1 MEQVVS
7 PSAPVLSVPVGEVQA
22 AALLAAITLGLA
34 LLCAFLYRRY
44 RKPFLAWWVLAWG
57 LYLVRGV
64 VIGTFLVT
72 GQRPWLYLHQVVT
85 GWTALALLG
94 AALVFSRPR
103 RWRSWHVL
111 LMMLPAIWAYV
122 TIYRLNDFF
131 LAAGP
136 TVLFLS
142 GVTFWTGWIFAR
154 HYRQVRAPGALLL
167 AVAFCLWGVHHL
179 DYPFLRARGAWS
191 PWGYYL
197 DILFLLGTGAG
208 ILVLVEDE
216 LRSEH
221 ADLTA
226 RLARL
231 SAGLLEQYEA
241 ERRRLS
247 LELHDETAQVFTA
260 VKLQLG
266 VLRERSAPD
275 LTPALTDID
284 GLIDTGIRSIRRVT
298 NQLRPSLLDDLGL
311 LPALRSLGDDFV
323 ERSGVPL
330 TLEAPQAV
338 PAVSPRAELALFRA
352 MQEALANVVRHAG
365 AGHVRVGVIPAGDHL
380 ALEVEDDG
388 RGLPAGF
395 DLERGEREG
404 HLGLAGMRERMAALR
419 GEFLV
424 RRAAGGGTLVRV
436 AVPFE
441 AGELA

>member
-1 MEQVVS
+1 MDQTLGGGTAGELQV
-7 PSAPVLSVPVGEVQA
+7 

-34 LLCAFLYRRY
+34 VLCVFLYRRY
-44 RKPFLAWWVLAWG
+44 RKPFLVWWVAAWG

-64 VIGTFLVT
+64 VIGAFLVT
-72 GQRPWLYLHQVVT
+72 GERPLLYFHQVVT
-85 GWTALALLG
+85 GWTALALLA
-94 AALVFSRPR
+94 AALVFTRPR
-103 RWRSWHVL
+103 HWGRGLWVAVL
-111 LMMLPAIWAYV
+111 LPVIWAYV
-122 TIYRLNDFF
+122 TIYVLNNFL

-136 TVLFLS
+136 TVLLLS
-142 GVTFWTGWIFAR
+142 GVTLWTGWIFAR
-154 HYRQVRAPGALLL
+154 HWRNVRAPGAGML
-167 AVAFCLWGVHHL
+167 AATFCLWSLHHL
-179 DYPFLRARGAWS
+179 DYPILRARGAWS

-197 DILFLLGTGAG
+197 DILFLLATGAG

-221 ADLTA
+221 ADLTG

-266 VLRERSAPD
+266 VLREQSDRA
-275 LTPALTDID
+275 LTPALTEID
-284 GLIDTGIRSIRRVT
+284 GLIDTGIQSIRRVT

-311 LPALRSLGDDFV
+311 LPALRSLGEDFV
-323 ERSGVPL
+323 KRSGVRL
-330 TLEAPQAV
+330 TIEAPPTV
-338 PAVSPRAELALFRA
+338 PGVSARAELALFRA

-365 AGHVRVGVIPAGDHL
+365 ATHVRVGVIPDGPCL

-395 DLERGEREG
+395 DIERGEREG
-404 HLGLAGMRERMAALR
+404 HLGLAGMRERMSALE
-419 GEFLV
+419 GEFFI
-424 RRAAGGGTLVRV
+424 RAAAGGGTLVRV
-436 AVPFE
+436 AVPRAAE
-441 AGELA
+441 PA

>member
-1 MEQVVS
+1 ME
-7 PSAPVLSVPVGEVQA
+7 SVPAGELPA

-44 RKPFLAWWVLAWG
+44 RKPFLAWWVVAWG
-57 LYLVRGV
+57 LYLARGV
-64 VIGTFLVT
+64 VIGSFLVT
-72 GQRPWLYLHQVVT
+72 GDRPLLYFHQVVT
-85 GWTALALLG
+85 GWTALALLW

-103 RWRSWHVL
+103 ARRPWYAL
-111 LMMLPAIWAYV
+111 LLFLPVVWAYV
-122 TIYRLNDFF
+122 TIYRLNNFL
-131 LAAGP
+131 LAALP

-142 GVTFWTGWIFAR
+142 AVTFWTGWIFFQ
-154 HYRQVRAPGALLL
+154 HYRKVRAPGARLL
-167 AVAFCLWGVHHL
+167 AVAFCLWSLHHL

-197 DILFLLGTGAG
+197 DILFLLATGAG

-221 ADLTA
+221 AELTA

-247 LELHDETAQVFTA
+247 FELHDETAQVFTA

-266 VLRERSAPD
+266 VLRERSDAG
-275 LTPALTDID
+275 LAPALTGID
-284 GLIDTGIRSIRRVT
+284 GLIDTGIQSIRRIT

-311 LPALRSLGDDFV
+311 LPALRSLGDEFA
-323 ERSGVPL
+323 ERSGVAL
-330 TLEAPQAV
+330 TLEAPDIV
-338 PAVSPRAELALFRA
+338 PAVSARAELALFRA
-352 MQEALANVVRHAG
+352 MQEALANVARHAG
-365 AGHVRVGVIPAGDHL
+365 ASRVRVGVIPGGDRL

-388 RGLPAGF
+388 RGLPPGF
-395 DLERGEREG
+395 DVERGEREG
-404 HLGLAGMRERMAALR
+404 HLGLAGMRERMAALK
-419 GEFLV
+419 GEFLI
-424 RRAAGGGTLVRV
+424 RAATQGGTFVRV

-441 AGELA
+441 VGEVA

>member
-1 MEQVVS
+1 MEQTA
-7 PSAPVLSVPVGEVQA
+7 APASLAVPVGEVQA

-44 RKPFLAWWVLAWG
+44 RKPFLAWWVLAWT
-57 LYLVRGV
+57 LYLVRGI

-72 GQRPWLYLHQVVT
+72 GERPWLYLHQVVT

-103 RWRSWHVL
+103 RWRPWHLVVVA
-111 LMMLPAIWAYV
+111 LPAVWAYV

-154 HYRQVRAPGALLL
+154 HYRKVRAPGALAL
-167 AVAFCLWGVHHL
+167 AVAFCLWGLHHL

-197 DILFLLGTGAG
+197 DILFLLAAGAG

-266 VLRERSAPD
+266 VVRERSDAA

-284 GLIDTGIRSIRRVT
+284 RLIDTGIRSIRRVT

-323 ERSGVPL
+323 ERSGVRL
-330 TLEAPQAV
+330 TLETPPTV
-338 PAVSPRAELALFRA
+338 PPVSPRAELALFRA
-352 MQEALANVVRHAG
+352 MQEALANVARHAG
-365 AGHVRVGVIPAGDHL
+365 AARVRVGVLPGGDRL

-424 RRAAGGGTLVRV
+424 RRAASGGTLVRV
-436 AVPFE
+436 AVPYDAGE
-441 AGELA
+441 AG

>member
-1 MEQVVS
+1 MEQTA
-7 PSAPVLSVPVGEVQA
+7 APASLAVPVGEVQA

-44 RKPFLAWWVLAWG
+44 RKPFLAWWVLAWT
-57 LYLVRGV
+57 LYLVRGI

-72 GQRPWLYLHQVVT
+72 GERPWLYLHQVVT

-103 RWRSWHVL
+103 RWRPWHLVVVA
-111 LMMLPAIWAYV
+111 LPAVWAYV

-154 HYRQVRAPGALLL
+154 HYRKVRAPGALAL
-167 AVAFCLWGVHHL
+167 AVAFCLWGLHHL

-197 DILFLLGTGAG
+197 DILFLLAAGAG

-266 VLRERSAPD
+266 VVRERSDAA

-284 GLIDTGIRSIRRVT
+284 RLIDTGIRSIRRVT

-323 ERSGVPL
+323 ERSGVRL
-330 TLEAPQAV
+330 TLETPLTV
-338 PAVSPRAELALFRA
+338 PPVSPRAELALFRA
-352 MQEALANVVRHAG
+352 MQEALANVARHAG
-365 AGHVRVGVIPAGDHL
+365 AARVRVGVLPGGDRL

-424 RRAAGGGTLVRV
+424 RRAASGGTLVRV
-436 AVPFE
+436 AVPYDAGE
-441 AGELA
+441 AG

>member
-1 MEQVVS
+1 MDEQVAGAV
-7 PSAPVLSVPVGEVQA
+7 SVPSGEVHA
-22 AALLAAITLGLA
+22 AVLLGAIALGLA

-44 RKPFLAWWVLAWG
+44 RKPFLAWWVVAWG
-57 LYLVRGV
+57 LYLVRDV

-72 GQRPWLYLHQVVT
+72 GDRPLLYFHQVVT
-85 GWTALALLG
+85 GWTALALLW
-94 AALVFSRPR
+94 AALVFSRHRP
-103 RWRSWHVL
+103 WRSWYAVVVL
-111 LMMLPAIWAYV
+111 LPAAWAFI
-122 TIYRLNDFF
+122 TIYRLNNFL

-142 GVTFWTGWIFAR
+142 GVTFWTGFIFVR
-154 HYRQVRAPGALLL
+154 HWRQVRAPGAGLL
-167 AVAFCLWGVHHL
+167 AVTFCLWGVHHL

-197 DILFLLGTGAG
+197 DALFLLATGAG

-247 LELHDETAQVFTA
+247 FELHDETAQVFTA

-266 VLRERSAPD
+266 VLRERSDGVLA
-275 LTPALTDID
+275 PALANID
-284 GLIDTGIRSIRRVT
+284 GLIDTGIQSIRRVT

-311 LPALRSLGDDFV
+311 LPALRSLGDDFAAH
-323 ERSGVPL
+323 SGVRC
-330 TLEAPQAV
+330 TLEAPENV

-352 MQEALANVVRHAG
+352 MQEALANVARHAG
-365 AGHVRVGVIPAGDHL
+365 ASHVRVGVYPDAGRL
-380 ALEVEDDG
+380 ALEVEDNG

-395 DLERGEREG
+395 DVERGEREG
-404 HLGLAGMRERMAALR
+404 HLGLAGMRERMSALE
-419 GEFLV
+419 GEFSI
-424 RRAAGGGTLVRV
+424 RAAAAGGTLVRV
-436 AVPFE
+436 SVPFD
-441 AGELA
+441 AGDAA

>member
-1 MEQVVS
+1 
-7 PSAPVLSVPVGEVQA
+7 
-22 AALLAAITLGLA
+22 
-34 LLCAFLYRRY
+34 
-44 RKPFLAWWVLAWG
+44 
-57 LYLVRGV
+57 
-64 VIGTFLVT
+64 
-72 GQRPWLYLHQVVT
+72 
-85 GWTALALLG
+85 
-94 AALVFSRPR
+94 
-103 RWRSWHVL
+103 
-111 LMMLPAIWAYV
+111 
-122 TIYRLNDFF
+122 
-131 LAAGP
+131 
-136 TVLFLS
+136 LFLS

-154 HYRQVRAPGALLL
+154 HWRKVRAPGAGML
-167 AVAFCLWGVHHL
+167 AIAFCLWSLHHL
-179 DYPFLRARGAWS
+179 DYPILRARGAWS

-197 DILFLLGTGAG
+197 DVLFLLATGAG

-221 ADLTA
+221 TDLTA

-266 VLRERSAPD
+266 VLRERSD
-275 LTPALTDID
+275 RVLTPALTDID

-323 ERSGVPL
+323 ERSGVRL
-330 TLEAPQAV
+330 TLEAPESV
-338 PAVSPRAELALFRA
+338 PAVSSRAELALFRA

-365 AGHVRVGVIPAGDHL
+365 ASHVRVGVIPDGQCL

-388 RGLPAGF
+388 RGLPSGF

-404 HLGLAGMRERMAALR
+404 HLGLAGMRERMSALQ
-419 GEFLV
+419 GEFLI
-424 RRAAGGGTLVRV
+424 RSAAGGGTLVRV
-436 AVPFE
+436 TVPG
-441 AGELA
+441 ATGEVA

>member
-1 MEQVVS
+1 MEQAAVQVPLGEL
-7 PSAPVLSVPVGEVQA
+7 PSAG
-22 AALLAAITLGLA
+22 LLAAITLGLVA
-34 LLCAFLYRRY
+34 LSAFLYRRY
-44 RKPFLAWWVLAWG
+44 RKPFLAWWVIAWS
-57 LYLVRGV
+57 LYFVRDL

-72 GQRPWLYLHQVVT
+72 GQRPWLYFHQVVT
-85 GWTALALLG
+85 GWTALALLC

-103 RWRSWHVL
+103 TWRPWHAAVIF
-111 LMMLPAIWAYV
+111 LPVAWAYV
-122 TIYRLNDFF
+122 TIYRLNNFL
-131 LAAGP
+131 LAALP

-142 GVTFWTGWIFAR
+142 GVTLWTGWIFFR
-154 HYRQVRAPGALLL
+154 HYRQVRGPGARLL
-167 AVAFCLWGVHHL
+167 AVSFGLWSVHHL

-197 DILFLLGTGAG
+197 DIMFLLATGAG

-216 LRSEH
+216 LRAEH

-247 LELHDETAQVFTA
+247 FELHDETAQVFTA

-266 VLRERSAPD
+266 VVRERLD
-275 LTPALTDID
+275 PALAPALSGID
-284 GLIDTGIRSIRRVT
+284 GLIDTGIRSIRRIT

-311 LPALRSLGDDFV
+311 LPALRSLGDEFV
-323 ERSGVPL
+323 ARCGVPL
-330 TLEAPQAV
+330 TLEAPAAV

-352 MQEALANVVRHAG
+352 MQEALANVARHAG
-365 AGHVRVGVIPAGDHL
+365 AAHVRVGVIPGPAHL
-380 ALEVEDDG
+380 SLEVEDNG
-388 RGLPAGF
+388 RGLPPGF

-404 HLGLAGMRERMAALR
+404 HLGLAGMRERMSALD

-424 RRAAGGGTLVRV
+424 RPAPTGGTLVRV
-436 AVPFE
+436 SVP
-441 AGELA
+441 LALGSPA

>member
-1 MEQVVS
+1 MEQTA
-7 PSAPVLSVPVGEVQA
+7 APGALSVPVGEVQA

-57 LYLVRGV
+57 LYLVRGI

-72 GQRPWLYLHQVVT
+72 GQRPWLFLHQVVT

-103 RWRSWHVL
+103 RWRAWHVL
-111 LMMLPAIWAYV
+111 AVALPAVWAYV
-122 TIYRLNDFF
+122 TIYRLNDFL

-154 HYRQVRAPGALLL
+154 HYRNVRAPGALLL
-167 AVAFCLWGVHHL
+167 AIAFCLWGIHHL

-197 DILFLLGTGAG
+197 DILFLLSTGAG

-266 VLRERSAPD
+266 VLRERSDAA

-330 TLEAPQAV
+330 TLEAPHTV
-338 PAVSPRAELALFRA
+338 PPVSPRAELALFRA

-365 AGHVRVGVIPAGDHL
+365 AGRVRVGVMPAGDRL

-424 RRAAGGGTLVRV
+424 RRAPGGGTLVRV
-436 AVPFE
+436 SVPFDG
-441 AGELA
+441 GELA